1 MSRAFDVAVLGATG
15 LVGQHMIEILE
26 ERGFPINK
34 LYPLASARSAGGK
47 VTFKGNEISV
57 LDADEFDWSQVQL
70 GFFSAGGSVSEKFA
84 PIAAEAGCVVIDNT
98 SHFRYE
104 ADIPLVVPEVNP
116 QALAD
121 FRNRNII
128 ANPIALLSR

>member
-26 ERGFPINK
+26 QRDFPINK

-47 VTFKGNEISV
+47 VTFKGKEITV

-70 GFFSAGGSVSEKFA
+70 GFFSAGGRYSF
-84 PIAAEAGCVVIDNT
+84 GCT
-98 SHFRYE
+98 
-104 ADIPLVVPEVNP
+104 
-116 QALAD
+116 
-121 FRNRNII
+121 
-128 ANPIALLSR
+128 

>member
-84 PIAAEAGCVVIDNT
+84 PIATMQI
-98 SHFRYE
+98 F
-104 ADIPLVVPEVNP
+104 L
-116 QALAD
+116 
-121 FRNRNII
+121 
-128 ANPIALLSR
+128 